1 MYLANTILVPVDFSE
16 TAKAAISVALQMAD
30 RSGGRVIFL
39 HVDKSL
45 KKEMNKVLERKVET
59 DQVTDDISQ
68 REAAV
73 RAAVAG
79 EYVRAKEAGFDLKHT
94 DHEVRISHGEW
105 LSVALQMVE
114 DEKIELVVSATHGG
128 SDGILSGIL
137 PSLTE
142 RLVHNAPC
150 SVFVVKAEGFP
161 YLTD

>member
-45 KKEMNKVLERKVET
+45 KKEMNQVLERTIDT
-59 DQVTDDISQ
+59 DVVTDDIAQ

-73 RAAVAG
+73 RAAIAG
-79 EYVRAKEAGFDLKHT
+79 EYVRAKEAGFELKHT
-94 DHEVRISHGEW
+94 DHQIRISHGDW
-105 LSVALQMVE
+105 LDVALQMVE
-114 DEKIELVVSATHGG
+114 DEKVQLVVSATHGG
-128 SDGILSGIL
+128 GDSLISKFL